1 MHTPVLLKQVI
12 DNLDI
17 RKDGRYIDATYGEGG
32 HSREIVKRGGNV
44 LAIEYDADSINKKV
58 KDRDWMMAG
67 GGWRIEKNIKL
78 VSGNYKDIERIARQN
93 DFVPVDGIMFDLGIS
108 MEQISQSGRGFS
120 YQKLN
125 EPLDMRIDTTLKR
138 TAADIVNSYSVHELY
153 EIFSRYSQEI
163 DSRPIAE
170 IISRTRHMK
179 KIQTVGDLVNTIG
192 ALMPKKN
199 LESRMRRVF
208 QALRMEVNEEL
219 INIKQG
225 ISGALEILK
234 TEGKLLVIS
243 FNETEDRLVKNIFKA
258 DNRIS
263 RLVKIKSKS
272 DYRFEKTATLRIAVK
287 TDI

>member
-17 RKDGRYIDATYGEGG
+17 RKDGKYIDATYGEGG

-44 LAIEYDADSINKKV
+44 LAIEYDADSIKKKI
-58 KDRDWMMAG
+58 KDRDWMMEG

-287 TDI
+287 TNI

>member
-1 MHTPVLLKQVI
+1 MHTPVLLKHVI

-44 LAIEYDADSINKKV
+44 LAIEYDADSINKKI

-287 TDI
+287 TNI